1 MKKITLLTLAL
12 GAILLLAGCTV
23 GGDTGLLVIT
33 NLSDKKVENI
43 KLGETTLAFSLE
55 PGAKFDYWYSKDIGG
70 DITAEGVELVLA
82 KYLVVDELNSSS
94 FTILKDNPTCTF
106 KGGFQYHLDIQKMSG
121 EYRLYV
127 NTGFSPSSSSA
138 ASLDYPAN

>member
-1 MKKITLLTLAL
+1 MKNRLLLVAL
-12 GAILLLAGCTV
+12 VAILLLAGCTV

-33 NLSDKKVENI
+33 NLSDKKIENI

-55 PGAKFDYWYSKDIGG
+55 PGAKFDYWYSRDIGG
-70 DITAEGVELVLA
+70 DIAAEGVDLVLA
-82 KYLVVDELNSSS
+82 KYLVEDDVNGIN

-106 KGGFQYHLDIQKMSG
+106 KGGFEYHLDIQKMNG

-138 ASLDYPAN
+138 AGLDYPAN